1 MPTGFAAPE
10 IEGNVMTVNLEAAER
25 ERRRATGQRLRQWR
39 IKRERSQAE
48 IARTAGITQA
58 SLSNYETGKREL
70 PLSTALSVA
79 AALDIS
85 LGDVLEVP
93 DIIVLR
99 DSRLGK
105 VVKTLVDR
113 PDLLDSISPRRIEA
127 EAAS

>member
-1 MPTGFAAPE
+1 
-10 IEGNVMTVNLEAAER
+10 
-25 ERRRATGQRLRQWR
+25 
-39 IKRERSQAE
+39 
-48 IARTAGITQA
+48 
-58 SLSNYETGKREL
+58 
-70 PLSTALSVA
+70 VA